1 MKFHRITCR
10 KNIPGLRNP
19 RALSLGLAAAMI
31 LCMVSCKGPMSPS
44 NHPLPWGEG
53 RGEGQCDTAAN
64 RMSSAQ
70 QRQGVTSTSDVRA
83 VGYDELPSS
92 AYTGAP
98 PVMATD
104 GSCPQ
109 ECPCVESGMP
119 LPYQAYGPWA
129 PPGITKPWPADEY
142 LRDGGDHGV
151 GVAAVRNGEVRGLEM
166 EDAVAEYNTLD
177 GRNVVVP
184 SNEVYVY
191 SPRFGAVR
199 QVVGV
204 NADENLQA
212 LGAVHHDD
220 HLLSPQVTEKVG
232 SAKQQIQV
240 ENQIAALPAYSF
252 RMKEGNGALS
262 SALGPQGFSDAYKAY
277 EDLAVIR
284 WGKYKSA
291 EKAHLARGVSAAKVW
306 SPVQTVHVILDNR
319 GPMELAKD
327 EKTLS
332 LVTTLP
338 PGNPRLRIIKVA
350 STPAALPG
358 DDVWFTLRF
367 DNVGQ
372 QVVGCVTVL
381 DSLST
386 RLEYVEGSAQCSRK
400 AKISTVPN
408 EGGSQVLRCEV
419 ADPLKPG
426 EGGVVRFRCIVR

>member
-1 MKFHRITCR
+1 MNDGLYAAINR
-10 KNIPGLRNP
+10 LRNP
-19 RALSLGLAAAMI
+19 RALPIGLAAAMI
-31 LCMVSCKGPMSPS
+31 LLMVSCKGPMSS
-44 NHPLPWGEG
+44 SRRPLPWE
-53 RGEGQCDTAAN
+53 
-64 RMSSAQ
+64 
-70 QRQGVTSTSDVRA
+70 TSDEKTDAASGCMVSDQKRQDAASTGAVRT

-92 AYTGAP
+92 AYMGAP
-98 PVMATD
+98 PVMAGD

-129 PPGITKPWPADEY
+129 PPGIALPWPEDEY
-142 LRDGGDHGV
+142 LRDGGDRGV
-151 GVAAVRNGEVRGLEM
+151 RTGAGRNGEVRGLEM
-166 EDAVAEYNTLD
+166 EDAVAQYNTLD
-177 GRNVVVP
+177 GRTVTVP
-184 SNEVYVY
+184 SNEVYLY

-204 NADENLQA
+204 EANDNAQA
-212 LGAVHHDD
+212 LHSVQHDD
-220 HLLSPQVTEKVG
+220 RLLGPKLAQKAS
-232 SAKQQIQV
+232 SAKQQIQA
-240 ENQIAALPAYSF
+240 NSGIASLPAYSF
-252 RMKEGNGALS
+252 RMKEGEGAVS

-277 EDLAVIR
+277 EDIAVIR

-291 EKAHLARGVSAAKVW
+291 EKAHLIRGVNAAKTW
-306 SPVQTVHVILDNR
+306 SPVQAVQIILDNR
-319 GPMELAKD
+319 GPMEMAKD
-327 EKTLS
+327 EKILS

-358 DDVWFTLRF
+358 EDVWFTLRF

-400 AKISTVPN
+400 AKFSAVPN
-408 EGGSQVLRCEV
+408 EGGSQELRCDISE
-419 ADPLKPG
+419 PLKPG
-426 EGGVVRFRCIVR
+426 EGGVIRFRCIVR